1 VSNNIY
7 EGGAFSRSGLV
18 NQETPITLDL
28 GTFLLLMS
36 RTKIAAM
43 LEGSDRRSI
52 GRSVDVAQLVRRE
65 PRRFRELMRCLWNE
79 NPVVRMRAADAAEK
93 VSAKNPP
100 LLDGYKAKLLGLL
113 AEIQQI
119 ELRWHLAL
127 MVPRLPLPAP
137 ERPRA
142 AAGLPR
148 YLDDRSSI
156 VKTFALQGLSDLARD
171 DSVGLHGKVRLL
183 LEQAGTP
190 AMKARAR
197 KLLKKYPA

>member
-1 VSNNIY
+1 
-7 EGGAFSRSGLV
+7 
-18 NQETPITLDL
+18 
-28 GTFLLLMS
+28 
-36 RTKIAAM
+36 M

-52 GRSVDVAQLVRRE
+52 GRSDDVAQLVRRE

-79 NPVVRMRAADAAEK
+79 NPVVRVRAADAAEK

-100 LLDGYKAKLLGLL
+100 LLDRYNAKILGLL
-113 AEIQQI
+113 AEAQQI

-127 MVPRLPLPAP
+127 MVPRLRLTAP
-137 ERPRA
+137 ERQRA
-142 AAGLPR
+142 VAALQR

-156 VKTFALQGLSDLARD
+156 VKTFALQGLADLARD
-171 DSVGLHGKVRLL
+171 DSVGVHGKLRLL
-183 LEQAGTP
+183 LEQAVQSGTP